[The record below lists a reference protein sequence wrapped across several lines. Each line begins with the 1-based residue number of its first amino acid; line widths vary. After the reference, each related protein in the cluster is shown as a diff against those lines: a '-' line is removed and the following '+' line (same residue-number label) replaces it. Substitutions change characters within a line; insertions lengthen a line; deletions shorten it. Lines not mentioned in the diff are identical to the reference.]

1 MEWGTSL
8 RHIWA
13 ALGHNKSKAA
23 EIYTQVLEINNKK
36 IKKIVIF
43 T

>member
-1 MEWGTSL
+1 MECGTSL

-23 EIYTQVLEINNKK
+23 EIYTRVLAMNTRSVE
-36 IKKIVIF
+36 
-43 T
+43 